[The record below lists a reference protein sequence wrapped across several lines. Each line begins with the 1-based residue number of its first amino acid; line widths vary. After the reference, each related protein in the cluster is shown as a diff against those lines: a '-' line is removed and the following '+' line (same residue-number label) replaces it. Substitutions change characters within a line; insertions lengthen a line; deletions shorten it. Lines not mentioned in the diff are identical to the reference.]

1 MTSAVIYDNDKYI
14 YTLQTL
20 KPRSEKHFVLRT
32 SVKLDMVAH
41 TGIWRGIASSM
52 VCPLLHKEYAARLG

>member
-1 MTSAVIYDNDKYI
+1 MNKVSELKKKKNSFLSMTSAVIYDNDKYI

-41 TGIWRGIASSM
+41 TGI
-52 VCPLLHKEYAARLG
+52 

>member
-1 MTSAVIYDNDKYI
+1 MTSAIIYDNDKYI

-41 TGIWRGIASSM
+41 TGI
-52 VCPLLHKEYAARLG
+52 